1 MSAPLDLSL
10 LKDKVKSKLA
20 AADKPSKKDKSAKK
34 DKSVSKDKP
43 APKDKPARK
52 DHKGKKEY
60 QSKPDSK
67 PQGRGNQSQ
76 RLGKPRDDKP
86 QRLNKSRDD
95 KPQRLG
101 KPKDDKPHKT
111 NDFKNKS
118 DEKNAIED
126 ALRKEALA
134 MGATEDDLNLI
145 ANVRDDD
152 SEQEFDDDGKDT
164 KLEKELALMYQN
176 IGFDGQIPEDLD
188 DDEVPE
194 LVEDEEDIEVDDE
207 QEDDY
212 DDEEEDDDDEEEEEE
227 EEEEKPSK
235 PTKKDD
241 SDSKSTTTGLE
252 SESDKTSTHQP
263 AKKKNADFIDDVRS
277 VVLSKLKMPNRNDW
291 YNLDVAAPAGAATNP
306 DKYTKERLYDRGKA
320 FVEAENKLYYEEFTA
335 NSSQKKFLSQIL
347 VDGTLNDKIS
357 ALALMAQEAP
367 LHNVK
372 AIDTLLQFCE
382 KKLRTAALQAIAAFK
397 DFMLGGVLPD
407 RKLVSFNKQPL
418 SDDLSDAQLGLM
430 YFEDHLKLVY
440 FKFIQVLE
448 HLLHDPIVHVRT
460 QVVSHIFE
468 LLLSKPEQEA
478 NLLRLGVNKLGD
490 SDAKVALKTLHL
502 LLTLEQAH
510 PNMAHIVVGAVVD
523 QVMKPG
529 AEYSTQYYGA
539 TTLNQ
544 TVLGRE
550 QHELANTLVKTY
562 FALFEKVLV
571 EAKQTEEK
579 IDNILGKLE
588 KQRKNLRNTGKKGK
602 KGGKSVKQIKSE
614 AEVIEEKNQRLFL
627 AVLTGLNRAFPFSD
641 LPQEVYTKHLDIL
654 FKVTHSSNF
663 NTSVQALLLI
673 HHVVTR
679 QNLDADRYYK
689 TLYELLLDPRV
700 ATTSKQGIYL
710 NLLYKLLKNDTVVG
724 RQLAFVKRMLQVC
737 VHWLNVGLVAGM
749 IFVVMELAKQQ
760 RAIGDMLVDKLL
772 RPDDTTKLAEAE
784 EGQEYD
790 PRKRDPKFA
799 HAATSL
805 LWEIEAFLKHYH
817 PTVGVYAESLVKGSQ
832 QPKPD
837 LGLFTLAH
845 FLDRFVYKNAKEKA
859 GPKGMSIMQPL
870 GGGFNTKSTD
880 QAPANTVD
888 WLAKRA
894 DQVRPDEQFYHQYFT
909 TKQLKLKGAAQKKK
923 KKSGDDDEDDE
934 EAHEAEVWDAL
945 VKLRPEVEM
954 DGADSDDMFDDED
967 LDFGDMLLSDDEEVD
982 AATAVDAKA
991 LGPVVDDDD
1000 EDDED
1005 DEQFYLAMMDQ
1016 DSEEEALD
1024 AEIIQPENDDDDDDD
1039 DEAEQKPRKRIKL
1052 LLLPMFALA
1061 EDYSQYLE

>member
-20 AADKPSKKDKSAKK
+20 AADKPAKKDKSAKK
-34 DKSVSKDKP
+34 DKKDI
-43 APKDKPARK
+43 
-52 DHKGKKEY
+52 KGKQDTLNRGKDNHHRGDKKNDKRP
-60 QSKPDSK
+60 QS
-67 PQGRGNQSQ
+67 RGKQNNNKQS
-76 RLGKPRDDKP
+76 
-86 QRLNKSRDD
+86 
-95 KPQRLG
+95 

-111 NDFKNKS
+111 NDFKDKS
-118 DEKNAIED
+118 DEKKALQD
-126 ALRKEALA
+126 ALRQEALA

-145 ANVRDDD
+145 ADVKDDD
-152 SEQEFDDDGKDT
+152 SEQEFDDEGKDAN
-164 KLEKELALMYQN
+164 LEKELALMYQD
-176 IGFDGQIPEDLD
+176 IGFDGKIPEDLD

-194 LVEDEEDIEVDDE
+194 LVEG
-207 QEDDY
+207 
-212 DDEEEDDDDEEEEEE
+212 DDDEEEEEE
-227 EEEEKPSK
+227 EDDDEEEEEEEQPSK
-235 PTKKDD
+235 PTKKDG
-241 SDSKSTTTGLE
+241 SDSKSATGLE
-252 SESDKTSTHQP
+252 SESERAPPQP
-263 AKKKNADFIDDVRS
+263 AKKKNADFIEDVRS
-277 VVLSKLKMPNRNDW
+277 VVLSKLQMPNRNDW
-291 YNLDVAAPAGAATNP
+291 YNLELAAPAGAATNP
-306 DKYTKERLYDRGKA
+306 DKYTKERLYDRAKA
-320 FVEAENKLYYEEFTA
+320 FVDAENKLYYEEFTA

-357 ALALMAQEAP
+357 ALALLAQEAP
-367 LHNVK
+367 FHNIK

-407 RKLVSFNKQPL
+407 RKLVAFNKQPL
-418 SDDLSDAQLGLM
+418 SDDLTDAQLGLM

-468 LLLSKPEQEA
+468 LLLAKPEQEA

-490 SDAKVALKTLHL
+490 SDSKVALKTLHL

-510 PNMAHIVVGAVVD
+510 PNMAPIVVGAVVD

-529 AEYSTQYYGA
+529 AEYSTQYYGS

-550 QHELANTLVKTY
+550 QIELANTLVKTY

-571 EAKQTEEK
+571 EAKEVEEK
-579 IDNILGKLE
+579 VDNILGKLE
-588 KQRKNLRNTGKKGK
+588 NKRKNLRNTGKKGK
-602 KGGKSVKQIKSE
+602 KGGKLVKQIKSE

-627 AVLTGLNRAFPFSD
+627 AVLTGLNRAFPFSN
-641 LPQEVYTKHLDIL
+641 LPQDVYTKHLDIL

-679 QNLDADRYYK
+679 QDLDADRYYK

-710 NLLYKLLKNDTVVG
+710 NLLYKLLKNDKVVG

-760 RAIGDMLVDKLL
+760 PAIGDMLVDKQL
-772 RPDDTTKLAEAE
+772 RPEDTIKLAEE
-784 EGQEYD
+784 DEGQEYD

-799 HAATSL
+799 HAASSL

-817 PTVGVYAESLVKGSQ
+817 PTVGVYAESLVKGTK

-845 FLDRFVYKNAKEKA
+845 FLDRFVYKNAKEKT

-880 QAPANTVD
+880 QAPANTID

-909 TKQLKLKGAAQKKK
+909 TKQLKLKGAVLKKK
-923 KKSGDDDEDDE
+923 KKSGDDDDE
-934 EAHEAEVWDAL
+934 EEDNEAEVWDAL
-945 VKLRPEVEM
+945 VRLRPEVEM
-954 DGADSDDMFDDED
+954 DGEDDDMFDDED
-967 LDFGDMLLSDDEEVD
+967 LDFGDMLSDDDDDDVD
-982 AATAVDAKA
+982 ATATAND
-991 LGPVVDDDD
+991 LGAVVDDDD
-1000 EDDED
+1000 DDADED

-1016 DSEEEALD
+1016 DSEEEGLD
-1024 AEIIQPENDDDDDDD
+1024 AEIDHPAAADDDDD
-1039 DEAEQKPRKRIKL
+1039 DEDEKPRKRIKL
-1052 LLLPMFALA
+1052 SLLPTFALA